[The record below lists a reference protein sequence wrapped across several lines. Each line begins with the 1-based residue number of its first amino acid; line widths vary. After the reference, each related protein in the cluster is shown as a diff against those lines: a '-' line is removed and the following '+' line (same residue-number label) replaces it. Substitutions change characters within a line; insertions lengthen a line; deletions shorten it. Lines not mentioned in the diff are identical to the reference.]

1 MAQTQP
7 YGFACKGGLD
17 LNRSSFDLQ
26 EDAGVASQLVNFEVD
41 GDGGYHKIK
50 GCVKVTNDVRSRIV
64 LSPTIDSVANSITS
78 SFGIKGIIGYKN
90 GGIAVSGSS
99 IYFTQDGI
107 DWMQIDR
114 LTTNADGE
122 DHATFIARSAA
133 VGTVT
138 SKPVSFI
145 VYESAASEDQIII
158 CNGVSA
164 PFQILIT
171 GVSGSPLNLTYKV
184 TQIEISHGAAGY
196 ILKPTT
202 GVTHKN
208 RLVLAGDEAHPNSVF
223 YSDVITGDIS
233 FSGGSSGL
241 VALEDKVVG
250 VSNFKDTVVVFC
262 KSSIHKIENLGDATN
277 QRVVT
282 LSKNVGCVSKE
293 TIQEL
298 GGDLIFLAQDGLRTL
313 AGTDKID
320 DTELGTVS
328 RPIRT
333 ILDKKILRNINL
345 LDLASVV
352 VKSKNQYRLFYS
364 SEAGSG
370 LYTTTARE
378 NDIKNSEG
386 LIATLTSQGLEFS
399 ETKGMQCKAIASIVI
414 NNVET
419 IYHGDRYGAILRH
432 DEGTAFFTDEEYKN
446 IRAVYRTPYLDFGDM
461 GTQKTLNYVNLKLEA
476 EGVVTPTLGVRY
488 GEENYTPIQ
497 PADIVLPRLTL
508 PSNFGEARFSDSVHE
523 FAFGALTSPLVRQAV
538 QGSGNTVQIKL
549 LSDDQKASF
558 SIQGIYINY
567 YPSGRR

>member
-7 YGFACKGGLD
+7 YGFACKGGLN

-26 EDAGVASQLVNFEVD
+26 DQAGVAAQLLNFEVD

-50 GCVKVTNDVRSRIV
+50 GCAKVTNDARSRIV
-64 LSPTIDSVANSITS
+64 LSPTIDSVGAATTLTAPIE
-78 SFGIKGIIGYKN
+78 GIIGYKT
-90 GGIAVSGSS
+90 GGIAVSGTS
-99 IYFTQDGI
+99 IVFTQDGTN
-107 DWMQIDR
+107 WMQVDR
-114 LTTNADGE
+114 ITGNNGGE
-122 DHATFIARSAA
+122 DHATFISNNTALGLAN
-133 VGTVT
+133 
-138 SKPVSFI
+138 SKPISFI
-145 VYESAASEDQIII
+145 VYESAATEDQIII
-158 CNGVSA
+158 CNGVTA
-164 PFQILIT
+164 PWQILIT
-171 GVSGSPLNLTYKV
+171 GNGAPTSLTYKV
-184 TQIEISHGAAGY
+184 NLIEISHGEAGY
-196 ILKPTT
+196 VLKPTT

-208 RLVLAGDEAHPNSVF
+208 RLVVAGDSAHPNSVF
-223 YSDVITGDIS
+223 YSAVITGDIS
-233 FSGGSSGL
+233 FSGGTSGL
-241 VALEDKVVG
+241 ITLEDKVVG
-250 VSNFKDTVVVFC
+250 VSSFKDTVVVFC
-262 KSSIHKIENLGDATN
+262 KSSIHKIENLGDADN

-282 LSKNVGCVSKE
+282 ISKNVGCVSKE

-333 ILDKKILRNINL
+333 ILDKKILENINL

-352 VKSKNQYRLFYS
+352 IKSKNQYRLFYS
-364 SEAGSG
+364 NSAAPATDTSAG
-370 LYTTTARE
+370 RE
-378 NDIKNSEG
+378 NDIENSQG
-386 LIATLTSQGLEFS
+386 IIATLTSQGLEFS
-399 ETKGMQCKAIASIVI
+399 ETIGMQCKSITSIIVNNEEAIF
-414 NNVET
+414 
-419 IYHGDRYGAILRH
+419 HGDRYGAILRH
-432 DEGTAFFTDEEYKN
+432 DKGTAFFTDEQYKN

-461 GTQKTLNYVNLKLEA
+461 GTQKTLNYINLKLEA
-476 EGVVTPTLGVRY
+476 EGVVTPTLGIRY

-508 PSNFGEARFSDSVHE
+508 PSNFGSARFSNSVYE
-523 FAFGALTSPLVRQAV
+523 FAFGALTSPLIRQAV